1 MFRYLKIIKVKKM
14 EFIENF
20 FTGAPTW
27 LNALLFII
35 GLFLIIKGGDW
46 FVDSASWIA
55 EVLGVPK
62 FVIGATIVSIATTL
76 PEMIVSIAATVK
88 GNVDMAAGNAIGSV
102 TANTAMIMGVFIV
115 CMPFV
120 IKRKEFTPKALLM
133 FLASAGLVLGCI
145 FTQKNT
151 LTFEG
156 ETQDYYSLSVY
167 GTVFLI
173 AVFITFFIENF
184 ISMKKQDRQ
193 ITTTLD
199 SIAIKFDDDASV
211 VKEKASAT
219 EWIKYILTFIL
230 GAGGTVIGAEILVN
244 SGTILA
250 EEIHVPQ
257 RIISVFAVAIGTSL
271 PELVT
276 TITAL
281 RKKEGALS
289 VGNILGANIIDL
301 TLILPICSFIS
312 MGNGS
317 GALAV
322 SASSVTVDTVV
333 CLAAIAVAIFPT
345 IASGKFRRWQGVV
358 MLAGYVGYVV
368 VTVLLK

>member
-1 MFRYLKIIKVKKM
+1 M

-20 FTGAPTW
+20 FTSAPT
-27 LNALLFII
+27 ALTALFFVI

-102 TANTAMIMGVFIV
+102 TANTAMILGVFIV
-115 CMPFV
+115 CMPFAV
-120 IKRKEFTPKALLM
+120 KRKEFTPKGLIV
-133 FLASAGLVLGCI
+133 FLASLGLVLGCI
-145 FTQKNT
+145 FTERRPM
-151 LTFEG
+151 TFEN
-156 ETQDYYSLSVY
+156 ETQDYYSLAIY
-167 GTVFLI
+167 GTVILVALF
-173 AVFITFFIENF
+173 AVFFIENF
-184 ISMKKQDRQ
+184 ISMKNHDRQ
-193 ITTTLD
+193 IEPSPE
-199 SIAIKFDDDASV
+199 SIALQFEDEIVYTKETATGTDWAKNIIKFLV
-211 VKEKASAT
+211 
-219 EWIKYILTFIL
+219 
-230 GAGGTVIGAEILVN
+230 GAAGTVVGAEILVN
-244 SGTILA
+244 AGTVLA
-250 EEIHVPQ
+250 EDLHVPQ

-301 TLILPICSFIS
+301 TLILPICSFIT

-317 GALAV
+317 GSLAV
-322 SASSVTVDTVV
+322 SASSVTIDMVV
-333 CLAAIAVAIFPT
+333 CLAAIAIAVFPT
-345 IASGKFRRWQGVV
+345 IIAKKFRRWQGIL
-358 MLAGYVGYVV
+358 MLAGYISYVA
-368 VTVLLK
+368 VTVIMK

>member
-1 MFRYLKIIKVKKM
+1 M

-20 FTGAPTW
+20 FSGAPTY
-27 LNALLFII
+27 LTAIYFVV
-35 GLFLIIKGGDW
+35 GLVLIIKGGDW
-46 FVDSASWIA
+46 FVDAASWIA

-76 PEMIVSIAATVK
+76 PEMIVSIAATLK

-102 TANTAMIMGVFIV
+102 TANTAMILGVFIV
-115 CMPFV
+115 CMPFTV
-120 IKRKEFTPKALLM
+120 KRREFTPKSLLM
-133 FLASAGLVLGCI
+133 FFASLALVLSCI
-145 FTQKNT
+145 FTAKQT

-156 ETQDYYSLSVY
+156 ETQDYYSLSLI
-167 GTVFLI
+167 GTIILFVVF
-173 AVFITFFIENF
+173 AVFFVENF
-184 ISMKKQDRQ
+184 ISMKNSERQ
-193 ITTTLD
+193 ITTTPD
-199 SIAIKFDDDASV
+199 TIAITFDDEV
-211 VKEKASAT
+211 TKESAT
-219 EWIKYILTFIL
+219 AKEWVKYILMFLL

-244 SGTILA
+244 SGTTLA
-250 EEIHVPQ
+250 QEIHVPQ

-312 MGNGS
+312 MKNNG

-322 SASSVTVDTVV
+322 SASSVTVDMVV
-333 CLAAIAVAIFPT
+333 CLAAIAIAIFPT
-345 IASGKFRRWQGVV
+345 IATKKFHRWQGIV
-358 MLAGYVGYVV
+358 MLAGYVGYVA